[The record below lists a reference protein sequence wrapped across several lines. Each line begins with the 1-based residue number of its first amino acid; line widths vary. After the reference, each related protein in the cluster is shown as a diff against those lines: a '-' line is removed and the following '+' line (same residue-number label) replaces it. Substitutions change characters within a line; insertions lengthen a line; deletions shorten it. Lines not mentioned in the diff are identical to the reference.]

1 MKLRRAIQLMISLAL
16 AAVGVF
22 ALRWVIPWGASFEW
36 DHEWG
41 SMETRNCSLAV
52 SLGNNSLVCFTS
64 TFPHEIAEDH
74 MWSIGIPLWA
84 DVPEW
89 CNFKVF
95 SYFARGFIHRGIIV
109 PLWFVALISLPYP
122 ILTVRSE
129 WRLFHRKR
137 RGHCLKCGYDLTG
150 NVTGKCSEC
159 GTAIQLKPN
168 PQ

>member
-1 MKLRRAIQLMISLAL
+1 MKIRRTIRALICIVLAMI
-16 AAVGVF
+16 GIF
-22 ALRWVIPWGASFEW
+22 ASRWTILPGTSIDLNHEW
-36 DHEWG
+36 D
-41 SMETRNCSLAV
+41 SMETRYRSLAV

-137 RGHCLKCGYDLTG
+137 RGHWLKCGYDLTG